1 MRCGLLRGRGPN
13 FGDVLRAVGS
23 VTSSMELALAAL
35 ILRLSAIL
43 DAMAFGSTVETLVV
57 SWRRASFTLSL
68 LLFIPQEGADVFF
81 GSWSK
86 PYLCRFHLVESFTW
100 TGFLPCSCVHAIRFQ
115 VGANFFYGHEHS
127 VVVAGASSHREEL
140 VMDVR
145 MDVVFQIP
153 DSCAVI
159 SFGIVL

>member
-43 DAMAFGSTVETLVV
+43 DAMAFGSAVETLVV

-68 LLFIPQEGADVFF
+68 LLFIP
-81 GSWSK
+81 
-86 PYLCRFHLVESFTW
+86 
-100 TGFLPCSCVHAIRFQ
+100 
-115 VGANFFYGHEHS
+115 
-127 VVVAGASSHREEL
+127 
-140 VMDVR
+140 
-145 MDVVFQIP
+145 
-153 DSCAVI
+153 
-159 SFGIVL
+159 